1 MECYPFNFVVSPPDP
16 HRQRSSLE
24 IQFLNS
30 WSEEAFID
38 PALDL
43 SPRYVFRC
51 APSLPPFWFAYVCY
65 IFDLANMLTKFETKS
80 NQAFEAAWAAAC
92 KAGDSVLVV
101 IAEFEFLVGPIS
113 FSGPYCQP
121 NIVFQLDGMII
132 APTNAKYWASGLL
145 WWIEFTKLKGI
156 AIRGSGVI
164 EGRGSVW
171 WTDTD
176 SDVDP
181 ALRFYG
187 SYNVSVTGIT
197 IQNSQQCHLKF
208 DNCKAVQVYNI
219 MIASPGN
226 SLNTDGIHL
235 QNSRDVMIHHAN
247 MSCAPP
253 LSSWAHEI
261 AAALHIIS
269 KKDVHA
275 WPFIGYFEQI
285 VNGLLLSCK
294 VGPLPIDLFTFIF
307 PVISK
312 EVPLRC
318 LLELHGFREQCEL
331 QDLIQFR
338 YNALLTYYEIV
349 NLHFIFPAGK
359 YLVVGVVDGRNIRAN
374 DFASSLST
382 LASLEAIVGKV
393 DEVNALAK
401 VLASEKDEVV
411 LTAKVIHASRLF
423 FHGLRSDLGFSGV
436 STGFHGA
443 CSLLRLTA
451 IDFDFSV
458 LPGVLKFLVLML
470 PLKSLIYCG
479 LL

>member
-1 MECYPFNFVVSPPDP
+1 
-16 HRQRSSLE
+16 
-24 IQFLNS
+24 
-30 WSEEAFID
+30 
-38 PALDL
+38 
-43 SPRYVFRC
+43 
-51 APSLPPFWFAYVCY
+51 
-65 IFDLANMLTKFETKS
+65 MLTKFETKS
-80 NQAFEAAWAAAC
+80 NQVKDAFEAAWAAAC

-181 ALRFYG
+181 THDELSSNLPQIKPTALRFYG

-247 MSCAPP
+247 MSC
-253 LSSWAHEI
+253 
-261 AAALHIIS
+261 
-269 KKDVHA
+269 
-275 WPFIGYFEQI
+275 G
-285 VNGLLLSCK
+285 
-294 VGPLPIDLFTFIF
+294 
-307 PVISK
+307 
-312 EVPLRC
+312 
-318 LLELHGFREQCEL
+318 
-331 QDLIQFR
+331 
-338 YNALLTYYEIV
+338 TYCTILY
-349 NLHFIFPAGK
+349 
-359 YLVVGVVDGRNIRAN
+359 
-374 DFASSLST
+374 
-382 LASLEAIVGKV
+382 
-393 DEVNALAK
+393 
-401 VLASEKDEVV
+401 
-411 LTAKVIHASRLF
+411 
-423 FHGLRSDLGFSGV
+423 
-436 STGFHGA
+436 
-443 CSLLRLTA
+443 
-451 IDFDFSV
+451 
-458 LPGVLKFLVLML
+458 
-470 PLKSLIYCG
+470 
-479 LL
+479 